1 MFRKNDQH
9 LQWPLFG
16 SIDSL
21 PPKQQQR
28 LESSWAGAFYHEY
41 FCRIDEEP
49 FAVLYSDDEA
59 SRPNTPVNVLVSFE
73 TLKAGFGWSD
83 EETYD
88 HFCFDLQV
96 RYAVGC
102 RDLSAGHFELRTVYN
117 FRQRVTRHMQETG
130 ENLFEQCFEQ
140 VADGQVSAFKVKT
153 NKLRMDSTLIASNIR
168 ETTRLQLLV
177 EVLQRVHRMLDEA
190 DQRRYAQEFEPYLK
204 GSSGQYVY
212 RLKGEDIAEH
222 LRGVGEL
229 MHRLVEELP
238 APYRRE
244 SGYQM
249 LQRVFQEHFKV
260 TESEL
265 CPKAGQ
271 ELSASS
277 LQSPDDWEATYRQ
290 KRGQDHRG
298 YVTNLTE
305 TCHPEN
311 DLQLIVKVQTEPN
324 NTDDAAMLA
333 EALPNLKER
342 TDVDQ
347 MNTDGGFN
355 SPEVDELMRQLRVE
369 QVQSAIRGRQP
380 PEDKLG
386 LDDFF
391 WETDDDGQPQPSAAQ
406 LAGQV
411 NVSCP
416 HAQRVTVEPGR
427 KLNRYAAPFDASLC
441 ASCPFHDQCPTHPLK
456 RKSKRVLRFSQQELD
471 LALRRQRSA
480 QARTSG
486 QNLRAAVEATV
497 RSVKHPFGNAK
508 VPVRGKPR
516 VSMLMLGSAAMS
528 NVRRIHRYLT
538 DRKEAKKAE
547 MLTQKQSESSQQL
560 PSVLLF
566 ASFLSHLQNALSKL
580 VLFRPAWAYGF

>member
-1 MFRKNDQH
+1 MFRKNDKH

-28 LESSWAGAFYHEY
+28 LESSWADAFYHEF
-41 FCRIDEEP
+41 FCRIDEDP
-49 FAVLYSDDEA
+49 FAVLYSEDEA
-59 SRPNTPVNVLVSFE
+59 SRPNTPVNMLISFE
-73 TLKAGFGWSD
+73 TLKSGFGWSD

-102 RDLSAGHFELRTVYN
+102 RDLSTGHFELRTVYN

-140 VADGQVSAFKVKT
+140 VTDEQVTVFKLRT

-168 ETTRLQLLV
+168 ETSRLQLLV

-190 DQRRYAQEFEPYLK
+190 EQQRYAQEFKPYLQ
-204 GSSGQYVY
+204 GSSGQYIY
-212 RLKGEDIAEH
+212 HLKGQDIAAH
-222 LRGVGEL
+222 LQGVGEL

-238 APYRRE
+238 ARYRQE
-244 SGYQM
+244 PGYQI
-249 LQRVFQEHFKV
+249 LQRVFQEHFSV

-265 CPKAGQ
+265 CPKPGE

-277 LQSPDDWEATYRQ
+277 LQSPDDWEATYRR
-290 KRGQDHRG
+290 KRGQGHRG

-311 DLQLIVKVQTEPN
+311 DVQLIVKVQTEPN

-333 EALPNLKER
+333 EALPGLKER
-342 TDVDQ
+342 TGVDQ

-369 QVQSAIRGRQP
+369 QVQSAIRGRKP

-386 LDDFF
+386 LDDFD
-391 WETDDDGQPQPSAAQ
+391 WETDDDGLPQ
-406 LAGQV
+406 
-411 NVSCP
+411 NVACP
-416 HAQRVTVEPGR
+416 HAQRVMVEPGR
-427 KLNRYAAPFDASLC
+427 KPNRYGAPFDASRC
-441 ASCPFHDQCPTHPLK
+441 ESCPFREQCPTDPLK
-456 RKSKRVLRFSQQELD
+456 RTPKRMLRFSQQELD

-480 QARTSG
+480 QARASG

-516 VSMLMLGSAAMS
+516 VSMVMLGSAAMS

-538 DRKEAKKAE
+538 DRKEAKKVKMA
-547 MLTQKQSESSQQL
+547 TQKQSESCQQL
-560 PSVLLF
+560 PFVFLC
-566 ASFLSHLQNALSKL
+566 ASFLSHLRNALAKL
-580 VLFRPAWAYGF
+580 DLSRPAWTYEF

>member
-9 LQWPLFG
+9 LQWSLFG

-21 PPKQQQR
+21 PPKQRQR

-41 FCRIDEEP
+41 FCRIDEGP

-83 EETYD
+83 EEAYD
-88 HFCFDLQV
+88 HFCFDSQV

-102 RDLSAGHFELRTVYN
+102 RDLSEGHFDLRTVYN
-117 FRQRVTRHMQETG
+117 FRRRVAQHMQETG
-130 ENLFEQCFEQ
+130 ENLFEQAFEQ
-140 VADGQVSAFKVKT
+140 VADEQIAAFELKT
-153 NKLRMDSTLIASNIR
+153 NKLRMDSTLVASNIR
-168 ETTRLQLLV
+168 ETSRLQLLV
-177 EVLQRVHRMLDEA
+177 EVLQRVHRMLDET
-190 DQRRYAQEFEPYLK
+190 DQQRYAQEFEPYLK

-212 RLKGEDIAEH
+212 HLKGENVAGH
-222 LRGVGEL
+222 LQGVGEL

-238 APYRRE
+238 AHYRQE
-244 SGYQM
+244 SGYQV
-249 LQRVFQEHFKV
+249 LQRVFQEHFNV

-265 CPKAGQ
+265 RPKSGQ

-290 KRGQDHRG
+290 KRGQGHRG

-333 EALPNLKER
+333 EALPGLKER
-342 TDVDQ
+342 TDLDQ

-369 QVQSAIRGRQP
+369 QVQSAIRGCKP
-380 PEDKLG
+380 SEDKLG
-386 LDDFF
+386 LDDFD
-391 WETDDDGQPQPSAAQ
+391 WETDDDGQPQ
-406 LAGQV
+406 
-411 NVSCP
+411 NVTCP
-416 HAQRVTVEPGR
+416 HAQRVSVGPGR
-427 KLNRYAAPFDASLC
+427 KANRYRAAFDAVDC
-441 ASCPFHDQCPTHPLK
+441 ETCPFRDQCPTDPLK
-456 RKSKRVLRFSQQELD
+456 RTPERVLRFSQQELD

-480 QARTSG
+480 AARASG

-508 VPVRGKPR
+508 VPVRGKSR

-528 NVRRIHRYLT
+528 NVRRIHRYQT
-538 DRKEAKKAE
+538 DQKEAEKTERA
-547 MLTQKQSESSQQL
+547 TQKQSESSQKL
-560 PSVLLF
+560 PVVFLF
-566 ASFLSHLQNALSKL
+566 ASFLSHLRNALPKL
-580 VLFRPAWAYGF
+580 DLFRPAWAYGF